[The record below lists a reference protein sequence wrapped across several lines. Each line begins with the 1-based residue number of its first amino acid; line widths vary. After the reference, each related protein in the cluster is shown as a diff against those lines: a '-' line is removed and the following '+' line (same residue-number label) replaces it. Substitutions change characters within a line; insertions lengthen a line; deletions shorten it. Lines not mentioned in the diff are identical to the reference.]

1 MCRDHVFMC
10 AVAAVYCTPMRAR
23 LPCDGADEAPATAG
37 QSALMNTAAGTP
49 PTVATSQSPV
59 QKKLG
64 AEMKTLIAPVLEND
78 GVKNWK
84 LIQQTR

>member
-1 MCRDHVFMC
+1 
-10 AVAAVYCTPMRAR
+10 MREV
-23 LPCDGADEAPATAG
+23 LVEK
-37 QSALMNTAAGTP
+37 SP

>member
-1 MCRDHVFMC
+1 
-10 AVAAVYCTPMRAR
+10 MREV
-23 LPCDGADEAPATAG
+23 LVEK
-37 QSALMNTAAGTP
+37 SP
-49 PTVATSQSPV
+49 PTVATSQASV

-78 GVKNWK
+78 GVKSWK